1 MMALIHIEGI
11 KEYLKQSEINFHR
24 IRIIS
29 FCFKHSFGIKSTPGA
44 GVARDN
50 DSPKFL
56 TGGQYLARGVEIF

>member
-1 MMALIHIEGI
+1 MGVPQPKRLLLVKYINILL
-11 KEYLKQSEINFHR
+11 YLKEKSNFVVNFT
-24 IRIIS
+24 S
-29 FCFKHSFGIKSTPGA
+29 MFSCFRRP